1 MGLVHITGPPTNGRG
16 PTGVRRSR
24 CPPPVASTLPRRWLR
39 ARLGAAR
46 IRNERRG
53 GRPTSDVTQSAA
65 RAQERYYSSYGE
77 PRPIDAG
84 TAAARPQERYYSS
97 FGEPEP
103 LTQSP
108 SPSDYPPL
116 LAIALSIAIT
126 LVIVTACA
134 THLRRL
140 RVRRRRAAGVAT

>member
-1 MGLVHITGPPTNGRG
+1 MFTARHIHSLAVGCALAWALLVFAM
-16 PTGVRRSR
+16 S
-24 CPPPVASTLPRRWLR
+24 
-39 ARLGAAR
+39 GAAAAQA
-46 IRNERRG
+46 
-53 GRPTSDVTQSAA
+53 SDVTQSAA
-65 RAQERYYSSYGE
+65 RAQERYYSSYGK

-84 TAAARPQERYYSS
+84 AAAARAQERYYSS

-140 RVRRRRAAGVAT
+140 RVRRRRAAGVTT